1 MYIKRCKWCQI
12 YLIFDKY
19 NFNFRMKNRI
29 NEIELWDEFRGG
41 SHEAFSKLYQHFIN
55 PLFSYSVGITADKD
69 LIKDC
74 LHDLFVELWKN
85 HVNLGPTTSVKFYLM
100 ASIKRKLVRHID
112 GNLKSLNNH
121 VIYTRDYVED
131 LPSQES
137 LLILKEVQAE
147 MNLKVAN
154 SLHLLSR
161 RQREAIQ
168 LKFYKNLDTD
178 QISEQMNINAQSVY
192 NLIFGALRV
201 MRDGLR
207 VNRLA

>member
-1 MYIKRCKWCQI
+1 M
-12 YLIFDKY
+12 KY
-19 NFNFRMKNRI
+19 GI
-29 NEIELWDEFRGG
+29 NEIELWDELRGG
-41 SHEAFSKLYQHFIN
+41 SHAAFSKLYQMFIN
-55 PLFSYSVGITADKD
+55 PLYSYSVGITSDKD

-85 HVNLGPTTSVKFYLM
+85 HSNLGPTTSVKFYLM
-100 ASIKRKLVRHID
+100 ASIKRKLIRHMD
-112 GNLKSLNNH
+112 GNLKSFNH
-121 VIYTRDYVED
+121 HVNYTRDFVED

-137 LLILKEVQAE
+137 VLILNEAQLE
-147 MNLKVAN
+147 MNVKVSN
-154 SLHLLSR
+154 SLHLLSN

-201 MRDGLR
+201 MKEGLINKTFS
-207 VNRLA
+207 V

>member
-1 MYIKRCKWCQI
+1 
-12 YLIFDKY
+12 
-19 NFNFRMKNRI
+19 
-29 NEIELWDEFRGG
+29 
-41 SHEAFSKLYQHFIN
+41 
-55 PLFSYSVGITADKD
+55 
-69 LIKDC
+69 
-74 LHDLFVELWKN
+74 
-85 HVNLGPTTSVKFYLM
+85 M

-154 SLHLLSR
+154 SLHLLSK

-201 MRDGLR
+201 MREGLR

>member
-1 MYIKRCKWCQI
+1 
-12 YLIFDKY
+12 
-19 NFNFRMKNRI
+19 MKNSI
-29 NEIELWDEFRGG
+29 NEIELWDEFRQG
-41 SHEAFSKLYQHFIN
+41 SHEAFSTLYQHFIH
-55 PLFSYSVGITADKD
+55 PLYAYSVGITQDKD

-85 HVNLGPTTSVKFYLM
+85 HSNLGPTTSVKFYLM
-100 ASIKRKLVRHID
+100 ASIKRKLIRQMD
-112 GNLKSLNNH
+112 GNLKSFNSH
-121 VIYTRDYVED
+121 VNYTRDYVED

-137 LLILKEVQAE
+137 VLIMNEVQSE
-147 MNLKVAN
+147 MNIKVAN
-154 SLHLLSR
+154 TLHLLSK

-178 QISEQMNINAQSVY
+178 QISEQMNINSQSVY

-201 MRDGLR
+201 MKNGLT

>member
-1 MYIKRCKWCQI
+1 
-12 YLIFDKY
+12 
-19 NFNFRMKNRI
+19 MKNSI

-41 SHEAFSKLYQHFIN
+41 SQEAFSKLYQHFIN
-55 PLFSYSVGITADKD
+55 PLYAYSVGITSDKD

-100 ASIKRKLVRHID
+100 ASIKRKLIRHID
-112 GNLKSLNNH
+112 GNLKSFNNH
-121 VIYTRDYVED
+121 VIYTRDFVED

-137 LLILKEVQAE
+137 VLIHHEVQVD
-147 MNLKVAN
+147 MHIKVAN
-154 SLHLLSR
+154 SLHLLSK

-201 MRDGLR
+201 MKDGLSI
-207 VNRLA
+207 NRLV

>member
-1 MYIKRCKWCQI
+1 
-12 YLIFDKY
+12 
-19 NFNFRMKNRI
+19 MKNNV
-29 NEIELWDEFRGG
+29 NEVELWDEFRGG
-41 SHEAFSKLYQHFIN
+41 SHEAFSELYQHFIN
-55 PLFSYSVGITADKD
+55 PLYSYSVGITSDKD

-85 HVNLGPTTSVKFYLM
+85 HANLGPTTSVKFYLM
-100 ASIKRKLVRHID
+100 ASIKRKLIRQID

-121 VIYTRDYVED
+121 AVYTRDYVED

-137 LLILKEVQAE
+137 VLILNEFQTELNV
-147 MNLKVAN
+147 KVSN
-154 SLHLLSR
+154 SLHLLSK

-201 MRDGLR
+201 MRDGLT